1 MRELGTASDRSSAQV
16 LVDYLL
22 TQKIPA
28 VVRDENGRAVIW
40 VQNEDAVEHSTA
52 IWSEFQQN
60 PHDSKY
66 HGSRKTA
73 QELRKL
79 KERADKKYADLYQD
93 AGDFW
98 GRPSPA
104 RVPFTMA
111 LIIVSIGI
119 TLWTQFGKNTK
130 TLYYFTITD
139 RPNPIQLQLPN
150 QLDEEKRE
158 QINHRLLESQTEC
171 WRRGQWWRLITPI
184 FLHFSILHLAFNMY
198 AVFTLGGL
206 IECRRGPLWM
216 FVFVLVTGIISNL
229 MQFLMPNVFEF
240 NEDLRHLLGSGV
252 FGGMSGVAY
261 AIFGYLMAKTLLA
274 PEPGLKI
281 PSDIIYSMMVWLL
294 VCMTGW
300 IGHIANTAHAVG
312 LIAGFIIGA
321 APKLIRDFPNYLR
334 RLQQRK

>member
-1 MRELGTASDRSSAQV
+1 MRELGPASDRPSAQV

-28 VVRDENGRAVIW
+28 VVRNDEGKPVIW
-40 VQNEDAVEHSTA
+40 VHNEDDVERA
-52 IWSEFQQN
+52 KIIWGEFQQN
-60 PHDSKY
+60 PNDSKY
-66 HGSRKTA
+66 HASRKTA

-79 KERADKKYADLYQD
+79 KEQADKRYAALYQE
-93 AGDFW
+93 AADFW

-111 LIIVSIGI
+111 LIIISVIV
-119 TLWTQFGKNTK
+119 TLWTQFGKDRK
-130 TLYYFTITD
+130 TLYFFTITD
-139 RPNPIQLQLPN
+139 KPNPGLLRLPD
-150 QLDEEKRE
+150 QIGEEQRE
-158 QINHRLLESQTEC
+158 KINHRLLESQTEC
-171 WRRGQWWRLITPI
+171 LRRGQLWRLITPI

-206 IECRRGPLWM
+206 IEYRRGPLWM

-229 MQFLMPNVFEF
+229 MQLLMPNVFEF
-240 NEDLRHLLGSGV
+240 SEDLRNLLGSGV

-261 AIFGYLMAKTLLA
+261 AIFGYLMAKTLFA

-281 PSDIIYSMMVWLL
+281 PSDIIYSMMIWLF

-312 LIAGFIIGA
+312 LIVGFIIGA
-321 APKLIRDFPNYLR
+321 TPKLIRDLPKYFRGLR
-334 RLQQRK
+334 QRR